1 MSKSLRSAADPG
13 AVLTDHFPR
22 DLTDA
27 ALTHSDASLVLDIT
41 GHGRWTVTVDD
52 GMAEVTR
59 GVATDP
65 TCTVH
70 TDADTLADLLIGRR
84 SGVDAFLVGDLTAR
98 GSLATVLQIGG
109 AFAPDVDLVTRP
121 RAREVTACGLRTAYL
136 EAGRADA
143 PPVVL
148 LHGLGAT
155 NASMLPVLA
164 DLAEDFRVLAP
175 DLPGF
180 GASDAPAWTYT
191 AEQLFRWL
199 RDFLDAVGAGG
210 AVVIGNSLGGR
221 LALELAMREPDT
233 VDKLVLLCPSPA
245 FRRFRQ
251 LAPLARWW
259 PVDVARL
266 PMIGLPRAV
275 VMAGAK
281 SMFARPDRVPQP
293 WFEAAV
299 DEFEIAM
306 GYGARRRAALS
317 ALINIYLEEPFGD
330 GGFWERLTT
339 VRTPTLF
346 LWGRRDRLVPSRFAR
361 HVSVAVP
368 TAKSVVLPDCGH
380 VPQLELPNVTMGL
393 TRRFLGSPRAATQYR
408 AHA

>member
-1 MSKSLRSAADPG
+1 VPKSSHLDPG
-13 AVLTDHFPR
+13 AVLADHFPR
-22 DLTDA
+22 DLTDT

-41 GHGRWTVTVDD
+41 GHGQWTVAVDD
-52 GMAEVTR
+52 GKAAVTTK
-59 GVATDP
+59 VATDP
-65 TCTVH
+65 TSTVH

-84 SGVDAFLVGDLTAR
+84 SGVDAFLDGDLTTR

-121 RAREVTACGLRTAYL
+121 RSHEVTACGVRTAYL
-136 EAGRADA
+136 EAGHADA

-155 NASMLPVLA
+155 NASMLPILA

-191 AEQLFRWL
+191 AEQLHYWL
-199 RDFLDAVGAGG
+199 RDFLGTVNAFG

-221 LALELAMREPDT
+221 LALELGMRDPDM

-259 PVDVARL
+259 PVDIARL
-266 PMIGLPRAV
+266 PMITPPRPV

-281 SMFARPDRVPQP
+281 AMFARPDRVPQP

-306 GYGARRRAALS
+306 GHGARRRAALS
-317 ALINIYLEEPFGD
+317 ALINIYVEEPFGD
-330 GGFWERLTT
+330 SGFWERLTT

-368 TAKSVVLPDCGH
+368 TAESVVLPDCGH
-380 VPQLELPNVTMGL
+380 VPQLELPDVTMGL
-393 TRRFLGSPRAATQYR
+393 TRRFLGSPRAATEYR
-408 AHA
+408 ANA

>member
-1 MSKSLRSAADPG
+1 MPKSSHPDPG
-13 AVLTDHFPR
+13 AVLADHFPR
-22 DLTDA
+22 DLTDT

-41 GHGRWTVTVDD
+41 GHGRWTVAVDE
-52 GMAEVTR
+52 GMAKVTTKA
-59 GVATDP
+59 ATDP
-65 TCTVH
+65 TTTVH
-70 TDADTLADLLIGRR
+70 TDADTLADVLIGRR
-84 SGVDAFLVGDLTAR
+84 SGVDAFLDGDLTTR

-121 RAREVTACGLRTAYL
+121 RSREVTACGVRTAYL

-180 GASDAPAWTYT
+180 GASEAPAWTYT
-191 AEQLFRWL
+191 AEQLHRWL
-199 RDFLDAVGAGG
+199 RDFLGTVNAFG

-221 LALELAMREPDT
+221 LALELGMRDPDM

-259 PVDVARL
+259 PVDIARL
-266 PMIGLPRAV
+266 PMISPPRPV

-281 SMFARPDRVPQP
+281 AMFARPDRVPQP

-306 GYGARRRAALS
+306 GHGARRRAALS

-330 GGFWERLTT
+330 SGFWERLTT
-339 VRTPTLF
+339 VRIPTLF

-368 TAKSVVLPDCGH
+368 TAESIVLPDCGH
-380 VPQLELPNVTMGL
+380 VPQLELPEVTMGL

>member
-1 MSKSLRSAADPG
+1 M
-13 AVLTDHFPR
+13 
-22 DLTDA
+22 
-27 ALTHSDASLVLDIT
+27 
-41 GHGRWTVTVDD
+41 
-52 GMAEVTR
+52 
-59 GVATDP
+59 
-65 TCTVH
+65 
-70 TDADTLADLLIGRR
+70 
-84 SGVDAFLVGDLTAR
+84 
-98 GSLATVLQIGG
+98 
-109 AFAPDVDLVTRP
+109 
-121 RAREVTACGLRTAYL
+121 
-136 EAGRADA
+136 
-143 PPVVL
+143 VL

-155 NASMLPVLA
+155 NASMLPVLT
-164 DLAEDFRVLAP
+164 DLAEDFRVVAP

-199 RDFLDAVGAGG
+199 RDFLDAADADG

-281 SMFARPDRVPQP
+281 SMFARPGRVPQP

-306 GYGARRRAALS
+306 GHGARRRAALS

-330 GGFWERLTT
+330 SGFWDRLTT

-368 TAKSVVLPDCGH
+368 TAESVVLPDCGTY
-380 VPQLELPNVTMGL
+380 PSWKCPT
-393 TRRFLGSPRAATQYR
+393 
-408 AHA
+408 